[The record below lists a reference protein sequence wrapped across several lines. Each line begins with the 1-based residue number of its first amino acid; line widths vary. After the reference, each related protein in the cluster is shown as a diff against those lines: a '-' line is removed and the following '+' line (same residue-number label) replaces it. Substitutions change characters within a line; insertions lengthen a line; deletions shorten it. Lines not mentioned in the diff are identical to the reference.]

1 MVTEGASALRIVF
14 FGTPDF
20 AVPTLEAL
28 LASRHDVVGVVTQP
42 DRPKGR
48 GQRSHQSPVK
58 DVSLLHDLPVLQPEK
73 LKDESFMLAF
83 TSLQPDLAVVA
94 AYGRILSDTLLSIPP
109 LGFLNVHAS
118 LLPKYRG
125 AAPIHRAVMA
135 GETETGVTIMRV
147 VRALDAG
154 PMLATATRSI
164 GPDDSSVE
172 IERDLAALGAPLLIS
187 VVDRLVEGTVIET
200 PQDESAATYAPRLEK
215 LEGQIDWTDA
225 ARVIHN
231 KVRGLQPWP
240 HAFTY
245 FKGERIIVLRS
256 EIAEPPNNEA
266 WGARPG
272 RTIEAAGDSLT
283 VATGE
288 GIVRLL
294 SLQMESGRPLTARE
308 FIAGQR
314 VSPGSLFG
322 QTV

>member
-1 MVTEGASALRIVF
+1 MVTDPPSALRIVF

-20 AVPTLEAL
+20 AVPTLRAL
-28 LASRHDVVGVVTQP
+28 LASTHRIVGVVTQP

-48 GQRSHQSPVK
+48 GQRPHQSAVK
-58 DVSLLHDLPVLQPEK
+58 ELGVVQNIPVLQPET
-73 LKDESFMLAF
+73 LKDDGFLNDFAS
-83 TSLQPDLAVVA
+83 TQPDLAVVA
-94 AYGRILSDTLLSIPP
+94 AYGRILSEKVLSIPR

-125 AAPIHRAVMA
+125 AAPIQRAVTA

-147 VRALDAG
+147 IRALDAG

-164 GPDDSSVE
+164 DINESSVE
-172 IERDLAALGAPLLIS
+172 IERDLATLGARLLVS
-187 VVDRLVEGTVIET
+187 VVDQLAVGQVAET
-200 PQDESAATYAPRLEK
+200 PQEESAATYAPRLEK
-215 LEGQIDWTDA
+215 HEGLVDWTDS
-225 ARVIHN
+225 ARTIHN

-240 HAFTY
+240 HAFTQ
-245 FKGERIIVLRS
+245 FNGQRCLLLRS
-256 EIAEPPNNEA
+256 ELGGPAENET

-288 GIVRLL
+288 GIVKLF
-294 SLQMESGRPLTARE
+294 SLQLEGGRPLTARE

-314 VSPGSLFG
+314 VSPGSMFG
-322 QTV
+322 RSA